1 MKLATE
7 SKYEAQS
14 NMSGRVVQATI
25 DPSQLAMVMDL
36 LIRNYN
42 EPYLAVLREYV
53 ANGIDSHKEAGVN
66 RPVEVTLPTSFSGV
80 LKVQDFGIGLSA
92 DDVVEIYSKFLAS
105 TKRDTDDLIGAY
117 GIGSKSGL
125 AVSDQFT
132 VTSVKDS
139 LKNIF
144 VVTRVNNGLDYKF
157 AIEDAP
163 TDDPNGV
170 TISIPMDAS
179 SSNYNSYSLSRVLG
193 GWKSSEVKVL
203 NGESFSRIADDWIE
217 LEYGYV
223 HPAAFDRGSSRDF
236 NSFNVTN
243 IVVGTVVYE
252 YSIFR
257 NIVPSMF
264 DDYGEDSFAK
274 ARRVR
279 DIVSSNAF
287 ALKLPIEAI
296 TFPSSREVIEKTDEN
311 IDAITQKAS
320 DFDNEIFEYIQK
332 KVDSFSSLREAVD
345 FKFSFIGKRFID
357 TYFSDGLTYNGKEI
371 PTGFLTTSPH
381 SNVVS
386 NGYNVRRGSGEIYFR
401 FSYEN
406 PFSILVNDK
415 KDVSISTIKR
425 SIADYW
431 KFSLEGFESLSS
443 RENYKVI
450 DQDEITEELVELAE
464 SVEYFSDLREIVL
477 AERRKVAKLDK
488 ETNKNKKVKL
498 ENTFANRKV
507 FINGRETTLQKAI
520 EFSSEKKN
528 VFIKRKNVIIP
539 NIFKDKWDYENS
551 VAVEV
556 DDRISDNSFMKY
568 KEALNAE
575 IMDENWNIAHVKEY
589 AKGLMK
595 REDYED
601 IVTLFKS
608 SYSESFNFNMK
619 SYEEFNDYITS
630 LRNKS
635 IRIGQIFAYENL
647 GEEFT
652 KITGI
657 SKNDCET
664 HEAFALCSVIANSY
678 VNSYRDKNFANN
690 KNHYEKYMIEQAKEH
705 LNFTGSFKKK
715 D

>member
-66 RPVEVTLPTSFSGV
+66 RPVEVTLPTAFSGV

-163 TDDPNGV
+163 TNDPNGV

-223 HPAAFDRGSSRDF
+223 HPKAFDRGSSR
-236 NSFNVTN
+236 SFNNFSRTN

-252 YSIFR
+252 YSNFR
-257 NIVPSMF
+257 DIVPSMF
-264 DDYGEDSFAK
+264 NDYGEDSFAK

-311 IDAITQKAS
+311 IDAIIQKAS

-332 KVDSFSSLREAVD
+332 KANNFLSLREAVD
-345 FKFSFIGKRFID
+345 FKFSFIGKYFIE
-357 TYFSDGLTYNGKEI
+357 YSVSESLTYNGKEI
-371 PTGFLTTSPH
+371 PTGFSVNSVH
-381 SNVVS
+381 SYINNS
-386 NGYNVRRGSGEIYFR
+386 SGYRNYGENYVR
-401 FSYEN
+401 FSYGS

-431 KFSLEGFESLSS
+431 KFNLEGFESLSS

-477 AERRKVAKLDK
+477 AERRKVAKLNK
-488 ETNKNKKVKL
+488 EANKNKKVKL

-601 IVTLFKS
+601 IVTIFKS
-608 SYSESFNFNMK
+608 SYDENYNFNMK
-619 SYEEFNDYITS
+619 NYQEFNNYITS
-630 LRNKS
+630 LCDESSKIS
-635 IRIGQIFAYENL
+635 QIFAYENL

-678 VNSYRDKNFANN
+678 VNSYRDTNFANN